1 MRNRTIA
8 VSFKNNY
15 MNSGISNDAKSLQ
28 FVYEDYINNKFVVN
42 RRYQRKLVWTLEEKQ
57 AFIDSLIREYSIP
70 LFLLAKNNKHE
81 MSEQWEILDGM
92 QRFNA
97 IFSFI
102 ENDFPV
108 EYNGQL
114 GYFDLE
120 SIADTKQM
128 MDENR
133 LTQMFCRWIS

>member
-1 MRNRTIA
+1 
-8 VSFKNNY
+8 

-70 LFLLAKNNKHE
+70 LFLLAKNNKHDKN
-81 MSEQWEILDGM
+81 EQWEILDGM

-102 ENDFPV
+102 ENDYPV
-108 EYNGQL
+108 EYVQR
-114 GYFDLE
+114 DL
-120 SIADTKQM
+120 
-128 MDENR
+128 
-133 LTQMFCRWIS
+133 FCCPTRCK